1 MDMKEN
7 KVTKLL
13 EKAFNASDKNENE
26 TILTIYSNGEE
37 GNVMFTGDEHEVAE
51 GLAHIIRGGASK
63 KADKNQK
70 ALMNALLNAI
80 MWVLGDGGEEADT
93 FATLLKDSIESAQKR
108 VDETKNARELF
119 KHVRDE
125 NRHAPADFN
134 PHDKDCLECEDY
146 KECALLWLRDK
157 MRSALAES
165 KKKGNKAKK
174 HGKHNHNK

>member
-1 MDMKEN
+1 MKEN
-7 KVTKLL
+7 KVTTLL
-13 EKAFNASDKNENE
+13 EKAFNASEKNENE
-26 TILTIYSNGEE
+26 TILAIYSNGDE
-37 GNVMFTGDEHEVAE
+37 GTVMFTGDEHEVAE
-51 GLAHIIRGGASK
+51 GLAHIIRGGANK

-80 MWVLGDGGEEADT
+80 TWVLGDGGEEADT
-93 FATLLKDSIESAQKR
+93 FATLLKDSIETAQKR

-134 PHDKDCLECEDY
+134 PHDKDCIECEDY

-157 MRSALAES
+157 LRSAIGN
-165 KKKGNKAKK
+165 KKKGGKNKKQQK
-174 HGKHNHNK
+174 HTNQNK

>member
-1 MDMKEN
+1 MKEN

-37 GNVMFTGDEHEVAE
+37 GNVMFTGDEHDVAE

>member
-1 MDMKEN
+1 MKEN
-7 KVTKLL
+7 KVTTLL
-13 EKAFNASDKNENE
+13 EKAFNASEKNEND
-26 TILTIYSNGEE
+26 TLLAIYSNDDE
-37 GNVMFTGDEHEVAE
+37 GNVRFIGDEKEIAVGFE
-51 GLAHIIRGGASK
+51 HIIRGGANK

-80 MWVLGDGGEEADT
+80 TWVLGDGGEEADI
-93 FATLLKDSIESAQKR
+93 FSTLLKDSIETAQKR
-108 VDETKNARELF
+108 VDEAKKTSEMF
-119 KHVRDE
+119 KHVRDK

-174 HGKHNHNK
+174 HGKRNNHNK